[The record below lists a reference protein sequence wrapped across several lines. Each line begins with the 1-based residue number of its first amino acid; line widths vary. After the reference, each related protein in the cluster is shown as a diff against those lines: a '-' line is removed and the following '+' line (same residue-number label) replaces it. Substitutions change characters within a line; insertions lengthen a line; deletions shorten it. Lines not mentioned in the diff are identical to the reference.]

1 MSASE
6 LDRSAGGVSAR
17 RAPRRQPRR
26 RRRREQVHEPGL
38 FGVRS
43 WTRTRFV
50 AGCAFAA
57 VAVFPL
63 LYMISLS
70 FQPTG
75 DILTSHPTL
84 VPSNPTVLNYAQ
96 AWSENS
102 FSRFFINSAL
112 VSLATV
118 VITVSFASLAA
129 FAFARYSFRFKEL
142 IFYLFLASLAV
153 PSVDLIIPQY
163 ALMARLHLTNS
174 LPGLVLIYAS
184 ENLPFSIF
192 LLRGFFE
199 KIPKELEESFR
210 LDGAGTIRV
219 LTRLIA
225 PLSAPALAVVA
236 VFTFNFAW
244 EEFVVALTLLND
256 PSRFTLPIGLAFFIG
271 EHTTQWG
278 PLFAG
283 SVIATIPS
291 VIVYLI
297 SQRWFQRGVSLG
309 GIR

>member
-1 MSASE
+1 
-6 LDRSAGGVSAR
+6 L
-17 RAPRRQPRR
+17 
-26 RRRREQVHEPGL
+26 
-38 FGVRS
+38 
-43 WTRTRFV
+43 
-50 AGCAFAA
+50 
-57 VAVFPL
+57 FPL

-70 FQPTG
+70 FQPTS

-84 VPSNPTVLNYAQ
+84 VPSNPTLLNYTQ

-102 FSRFFINSAL
+102 FGHYFLNSLL
-112 VSLATV
+112 VALATV
-118 VITVSFASLAA
+118 VVTIVLASLAA
-129 FAFARYSFRFKEL
+129 FAFARYRFPFKEL

-163 ALMARLHLTNS
+163 ILMSRLHLTDS
-174 LPGLVLIYAS
+174 LEGLVLIYAS
-184 ENLPFSIF
+184 ENLPFAIF

-199 KIPKELEESFR
+199 AIPKELEESFR
-210 LDGAGTIRV
+210 LDGARTIRV

-244 EEFVVALTLLND
+244 EEFVIALTLINNS
-256 PSRFTLPIGLAFFIG
+256 SRWTLPIGLNFFIG

-283 SVIATIPS
+283 SMIATVPSIIVYVIA
-291 VIVYLI
+291 
-297 SQRWFQRGVSLG
+297 QRWFSRGVSLG
-309 GIR
+309 GFR

>member
-1 MSASE
+1 MSTFAFK
-6 LDRSAGGVSAR
+6 DVKRVAKYQPPTG
-17 RAPRRQPRR
+17 PRRTRPPA
-26 RRRREQVHEPGL
+26 HPGL

-43 WTRTRFV
+43 WKKSRLVMACVF
-50 AGCAFAA
+50 GA
-57 VAVFPL
+57 VSVFPL
-63 LYMISLS
+63 LYMVSLS

-75 DILTSHPTL
+75 DILTSTP
-84 VPSNPTVLNYAQ
+84 VIFPSHPTVLNYEL

-102 FSRFFINSAL
+102 FGHYFLNSL
-112 VSLATV
+112 IVATGTV
-118 VITVSFASLAA
+118 FITVILSSLAA
-129 FAFARYSFRFKEL
+129 FAFARYRFAFKEV
-142 IFYLFLASLAV
+142 IFYAFLAALAV
-153 PSVDLIIPQY
+153 PSVELIIPQY
-163 ALMARLHLTNS
+163 LLALKLHLTDS
-174 LPGLVLIYAS
+174 LFGLILIYAS

-199 KIPKELEESFR
+199 AVPKDLEESFR
-210 LDGAGTIRV
+210 LDGAGSVRV

-236 VFTFNFAW
+236 MFTFNFAW
-244 EEFVVALTLLND
+244 EEFVIALTLINS
-256 PSRFTLPIGLAFFIG
+256 PTNRTLPIGLNFFIS

-291 VIVYLI
+291 IIVYLI

-309 GIR
+309 GLR

>member
-1 MSASE
+1 VSVTGATPGP
-6 LDRSAGGVSAR
+6 AGLRGPRFSTRGR
-17 RAPRRQPRR
+17 RARAS
-26 RRRREQVHEPGL
+26 EPGL
-38 FGVRS
+38 FGVRT
-43 WTRTRFV
+43 WTRSRLI
-50 AGCAFAA
+50 AGCVFAA

-84 VPSNPTVLNYAQ
+84 IPSNPTLVNYAQ

-102 FSRFFINSAL
+102 FGKFFLNSLIVAL
-112 VSLATV
+112 GTV

-129 FAFARYSFRFKEL
+129 FAFARYRFPFKEI

-163 ALMARLHLTNS
+163 VLMARLHLTNS
-174 LPGLVLIYAS
+174 REGLILIYAS

-199 KIPKELEESFR
+199 AIPRELEESFR
-210 LDGAGTIRV
+210 LDGARTIGV
-219 LTRLIA
+219 LVRLIA
-225 PLSAPALAVVA
+225 PLSAPALAIVA

-244 EEFVVALTLLND
+244 EEFVVALTLIND
-256 PSRFTLPIGLAFFIG
+256 SSKWTLPIGLAFFIG

-291 VIVYLI
+291 ILVYII
-297 SQRWFQRGVSLG
+297 SQRWFRRGVSLG